1 MMNIKGFVFT
11 GLAFTIIASGCGNVD
26 DYGAEKRN
34 SPNDSLNVNYDKD
47 QGRFNRPENVRN
59 NINPRRVN
67 EENEPRM
74 AIADRAA
81 DKVTDLKEVETCNVI
96 VTDDNAYV
104 AAVLANGKDELS
116 QDVERKIAD
125 QVRKADPDIDDVFVS
140 VNPDFIDRMDGYAN
154 DLRSGRPIRGMFDE
168 FTETVQRIFPTNR

>member
-1 MMNIKGFVFT
+1 MNIKGFFVT
-11 GLAFTIIASGCGNVD
+11 GLAFTLLATGCGNVD
-26 DYGAEKRN
+26 DYGAANRN
-34 SPNDSLNVNYDKD
+34 APNDSLNVNYE
-47 QGRFNRPENVRN
+47 QMGRYNRPDNVRN

-67 EENEPRM
+67 DENEPRM

-81 DKVTDLKEVETCNVI
+81 DNVTDLKEVETCNVI

-104 AAVLANGKDELS
+104 AAVLDNGKDELS

-154 DLRSGRPIRGMFDE
+154 DLRSGRPVRGMLDE